1 MTLATFGLVTI
12 VQPCTTLH
20 KSQKDFCK
28 NTDAVWSQLIYYNV
42 WASYSRLGRTY
53 HRRSFRYKAPR
64 RSWERFVRMQGGS
77 CINSHNVGGSICLWN
92 GWKNM
97 VSFHQYSYKNLF
109 GTCARLYKVAQSSQ
123 DQKLQ
128 VSQAMSKFWQVAASK
143 SFQSLPCLLH
153 SICVTQ
159 SSSIYFSNMPRE
171 PEQLS
176 VCWCC
181 RHRHQRHP
189 RLFFISVALSNIKIY
204 VCLSIYSI
212 SALDWLESHKSSV
225 GCHGTS
231 QSRDSWSN
239 ELV

>member
-1 MTLATFGLVTI
+1 MTLLPLPLQLWLPLEGPAVEEPSVEWLAAHASALLSPSNHAVESES
-12 VQPCTTLH
+12 PA
-20 KSQKDFCK
+20 
-28 NTDAVWSQLIYYNV
+28 NT
-42 WASYSRLGRTY
+42 
-53 HRRSFRYKAPR
+53 
-64 RSWERFVRMQGGS
+64 
-77 CINSHNVGGSICLWN
+77 GSICR
-92 GWKNM
+92 
-97 VSFHQYSYKNLF
+97 HQYSYKNLF